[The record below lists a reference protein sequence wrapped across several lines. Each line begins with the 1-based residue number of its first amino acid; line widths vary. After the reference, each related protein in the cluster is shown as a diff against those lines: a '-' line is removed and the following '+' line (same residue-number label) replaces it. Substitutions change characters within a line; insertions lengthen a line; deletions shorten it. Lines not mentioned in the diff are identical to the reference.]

1 MERSH
6 DEVRVRAY
14 FDSRAELLDRLYEPR
29 SGLRGA
35 FEAWVYGPLRRRL
48 ALTLDELGDLSGR
61 RLLDVGCG
69 PGRYAV
75 AAAERGAEVVGVDIS
90 ATMLTLARGH
100 ARDRAVDG
108 MCRFV
113 QADFGEYEPDGDFD
127 VALMMGVLEYLPDP
141 HPSLGR
147 LHGIT
152 TEKVI
157 LSVPPPLRWQTTA
170 RRLRHRLRSGPP
182 SFHAH
187 SPAMVTE
194 WLKDVGFGSSRV
206 EGGWLAAY
214 HAQVAAPPP
223 PGGTGRREAVGIGA
237 P

>member
-6 DEVRVRAY
+6 DVVGVRAY
-14 FDSRAELLDRLYEPR
+14 FDRRAELLDRLYESRP
-29 SGLRGA
+29 GLRGA
-35 FEAWVYGPLRRRL
+35 FEDWVYGPLRHRL

-61 RLLDVGCG
+61 RVLDVGCG

-75 AAAERGAEVVGVDIS
+75 AVAERGAEVVGVDIS
-90 ATMLTLARGH
+90 ATMLTLAGGH
-100 ARDRAVDG
+100 ARDRSVDG

-141 HPSLGR
+141 RPSLAR
-147 LHGIT
+147 LHGMT

-157 LSVPPPLRWQTTA
+157 LSVPPPRRWQTTA
-170 RRLRHRLRSGPP
+170 RRLRHTFRSRPP

-187 SPAMVTE
+187 SPRMVTE
-194 WLKDVGFGSSRV
+194 WLEDVGFGSSRV
-206 EGGWLAAY
+206 EGGWVAAY
-214 HAQVAAPPP
+214 HAHVAAPPAP
-223 PGGTGRREAVGIGA
+223 THEVVGA
-237 P
+237 S